1 MLYINPIW
9 EDAMIDIR
17 NLTKTY
23 GEKKAVDNLSLRIG
37 AGEMYAFI
45 GHNGAGKTTSLKL

>member
-1 MLYINPIW
+1 
-9 EDAMIDIR
+9 MIDIR

-45 GHNGAGKTTSLKL
+45 FRDTVSPLVRQRHGFAA